1 MKFLLTR
8 EVGRLARWL
17 RILGCDARYE
27 SSANTSACVLAALK
41 EDRVLVTRNR
51 RIGRRHAGTIVCLS
65 SDDVKAQL
73 RELGQRL
80 GLLWDASQMFTR
92 CLVCNRPLEAVA
104 KDSVR
109 ERVPEFVFQT
119 QEQFHQCP
127 ACRRVYWRGTH
138 WGHVTEVLEE
148 IRKG

>member
-17 RILGCDARYE
+17 RILGYDARYE
-27 SSANTSACVLAALK
+27 PSVNTSICVLAAIK

-51 RIGRRHAGTIVCLS
+51 RIGRRHAGTIVCLV

-73 RELGQRL
+73 RELGGRL
-80 GLLWDASQMFTR
+80 GLRWDASKMFTR

-109 ERVPEFVFQT
+109 DRVPEFVFTT

-138 WGHVTEVLEE
+138 WGHVTGFLEE
-148 IRKG
+148 IQKG

>member
-17 RILGCDARYE
+17 RILGYDARYE
-27 SSANTSACVLAALK
+27 PSVNTSACVLAAIT

-51 RIGRRHAGTIVCLS
+51 RIGRRHAGTIVCLG

-80 GLLWDASQMFTR
+80 GLCWDASKMFTR
-92 CLVCNRPLEAVA
+92 CLVCNRPLEAVE
-104 KDSVR
+104 KNSVR
-109 ERVPEFVFQT
+109 DRVPEFVFTT
-119 QEQFHQCP
+119 QERFHQCP

-138 WGHVTEVLEE
+138 WGHVTQVLEE
-148 IRKG
+148 IQKG